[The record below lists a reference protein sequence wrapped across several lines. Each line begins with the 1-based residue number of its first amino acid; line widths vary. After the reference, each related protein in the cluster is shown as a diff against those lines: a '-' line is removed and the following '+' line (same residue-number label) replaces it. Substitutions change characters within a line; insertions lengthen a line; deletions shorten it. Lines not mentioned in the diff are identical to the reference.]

1 MLASGDTIADKDAE
15 MNRAAEPIEAEAE
28 SRPESQPEIP
38 PEDEGFIQSPKA
50 KKPKKLV
57 SQADWTLALKDV
69 IYKDDRKTFRITRVF
84 FGYPNDTQGRKPRKE
99 KADDEKNWHV
109 DYLNTRI
116 KDPARARSV
125 ELLEDVLTTGR
136 DTKQQWFV
144 DRQTE
149 FEAYMRKK
157 GWLK

>member
-15 MNRAAEPIEAEAE
+15 MNRAEPIEAEAE
-28 SRPESQPEIP
+28 SRPESQPETP
-38 PEDEGFIQSPKA
+38 PDDEPLTETPPSPKA

-57 SQADWTLALKDV
+57 SQADRTLALKDV

-125 ELLEDVLTTGR
+125 ELLEDVLTT
-136 DTKQQWFV
+136 
-144 DRQTE
+144 
-149 FEAYMRKK
+149 
-157 GWLK
+157 